1 MKNLFELA
9 TKELSQDAF
18 LRWLFENYDSDNP
31 HVREAAYTLLRSF
44 TGLKLPDGSI
54 FELQTYAQVH
64 SIDVIV
70 TFCSDEKRYLVAIE
84 DKVFCGEHDN
94 QLRRYREILL
104 KTSEFLGR
112 PYDEAFFVFY
122 KTDIENK
129 DDSKAAK
136 EAGWATYYIKEI
148 HELFSCL
155 SKSTGSEILDQYHAF
170 IESRYEKMSNLS
182 SKSVK
187 DWDLLDFRTYFLKE
201 IVPEV
206 EKNIPKVLDKW
217 YWGNWQGQYFSLL
230 LSCKCK
236 TGNGDCCG
244 LGLELLPRP
253 YFGGYHILVRAWS
266 EGDKELSGESKE
278 ILRTALIKDGSV
290 FRPRNHKWCI
300 ATASKPLEERLQF
313 DQGTESHTAAL
324 KEIVQA
330 FVDFCKEH

>member
-31 HVREAAYTLLRSF
+31 HVRGAAYTLLRSF

-136 EAGWATYYIKEI
+136 EAGWTTYYIKEI

-155 SKSTGSEILDQYHAF
+155 SKSSGSEILDQYHAF
-170 IESRYEKMSNLS
+170 IESRYEKMSNIS
-182 SKSVK
+182 PKSVK
-187 DWDLLDFRTYFLKE
+187 DWDLLDFRTYLLKE
-201 IVPEV
+201 IVPMV
-206 EKNIPKVLDKW
+206 EENKPQVLDEW
-217 YWGNWQGQYFSLL
+217 HWGNWQGQYFSLL
-230 LSCKCK
+230 LSRKCK
-236 TGNGDCCG
+236 IGNGDCCK
-244 LGLELLPRP
+244 LELELLPRP
-253 YFGGYHILVRAWS
+253 NYRHYQVLVRAS
-266 EGDKELSGESKE
+266 LEENRELSGESKE
-278 ILRTALIKDGSV
+278 ILRTTLIKDGSV

-324 KEIVQA
+324 KEIVQE
-330 FVDFCKEH
+330 FVDFCREH